1 MTEQGLLNKVHY
13 GSIEEFP
20 FEYNGNLAAAAQN
33 CAFWNSKLNDIRILR
48 YTWIKPFDER
58 GIEFHSDYSKCKN
71 AFMLWKYTY
80 A

>member
-1 MTEQGLLNKVHY
+1 MTEQGLLNKVYY

-33 CAFWNSKLNDIRILR
+33 CAFWNSKLIDIRILR
-48 YTWIKPFDER
+48 YTWIKPFER